1 MNRQPPNS
9 TRTDTLFPD
18 PTFFRTRELD
28 HAQARERADADGAE
42 DLKGKYF
49 GTIGAVALDAEG
61 RIATAT
67 STGVMTNKRWGRVG
81 DTPLVGA
88 GTWAD
93 ERCGVS
99 GTGWGEFFIR
109 CAVAHDI
116 AARVEYRGDTLQ
128 AATDDV
134 ILRVVPGLGGDG
146 GAVALAQLGR
156 LVISHRQSG
165 HQGKGAARRG
175 GLGG

>member
-1 MNRQPPNS
+1 
-9 TRTDTLFPD
+9 
-18 PTFFRTRELD
+18 
-28 HAQARERADADGAE
+28 
-42 DLKGKYF
+42 
-49 GTIGAVALDAEG
+49 
-61 RIATAT
+61 
-67 STGVMTNKRWGRVG
+67 MTNKRWGRVG

-116 AARVEYRGDTLQ
+116 AARVEYRGDTLH
-128 AATDDV
+128 AATDHV

-146 GAVALAQLGR
+146 GAIALYRAGNVVMSLNTPGMYSGWVRPPGNR
-156 LVISHRQSG
+156 LPASFRS
-165 HQGKGAARRG
+165 
-175 GLGG
+175 